1 MSFSTEIQINVYKKL
16 DKMRALSFIVA
27 WISRRSWRQAW
38 DC

>member
-1 MSFSTEIQINVYKKL
+1 MKLGKMS
-16 DKMRALSFIVA
+16 LSFNAA